1 MQQTQNLKLNLIETS
16 DPLSPAPLN
25 ENASTLDATLA
36 DVSQRVVSLENCRLV
51 MGRYESGQK
60 IIDLG
65 ERPLAVMVTGIGSE
79 NVRMGFVTGDN
90 TTISQNSVDLQI
102 VENGFQTGG
111 RLLGGNNHYCYLA
124 FLGGWTVKD
133 IPKT

>member
-1 MQQTQNLKLNLIETS
+1 M
-16 DPLSPAPLN
+16 
-25 ENASTLDATLA
+25 
-36 DVSQRVVSLENCRLV
+36 
-51 MGRYESGQK
+51 
-60 IIDLG
+60 
-65 ERPLAVMVTGIGSE
+65 
-79 NVRMGFVTGDN
+79 TGDN

>member
-25 ENASTLDATLA
+25 ENTSTLDAALA

-65 ERPLAVMVTGIGSE
+65 ERVFLPKSAA
-79 NVRMGFVTGDN
+79 FPD
-90 TTISQNSVDLQI
+90 I
-102 VENGFQTGG
+102 VAPNRTPPPPF
-111 RLLGGNNHYCYLA
+111 
-124 FLGGWTVKD
+124 
-133 IPKT
+133 